1 MDVLLIGGASSLM
14 DGLINKLNKEG
25 NRIYILTG
33 NRLKTE
39 KYEKVFEKYY
49 FPYESESVKD
59 VFESVNPD
67 VTVFTGAFDTNFD
80 WTDARRESVRF
91 SAGMLNLLMAFSTLK
106 HGRFIYLS
114 SDEVYNTS
122 YPNDIMEEEP
132 VSARGFKAMTV
143 YQGETQ
149 CANYRQ
155 RMNLDTVVLRLDH
168 LYDIPRKKEDIHEI
182 CGKMCLEAFCNGKVS
197 ANSNHIFSL
206 LSLSDAVEFIYRV
219 ISCEKHEKELYHISS
234 SREQNEL
241 RLAEMIQRQMGSD
254 VEIVDNTV
262 GESYRVVLSNEAFD
276 REFEVR
282 IFDDVEKTIGQILSY
297 MKRHSGAFL
306 ESGDKGSGLLRR
318 FLRSGAEIFRI
329 LVPYL
334 ENLVCFIPF
343 FMLNNRAVGSQYF
356 ANLDFYLLYVLLF
369 AIVYGQQ
376 QATLSAILS
385 VAGYCFRQ
393 MYNRTGFEV
402 LMDYNTYVWIAQ
414 LFILGLV
421 VGHMRDQLRVVREEN
436 EQEMGF
442 ITEQLGDITDINDSN
457 VRMKNVLITQVVN
470 QNDSFGK
477 IYEITSGLDQYE
489 PSEVLFYAAE
499 AVAKLL
505 ETRDIAIYLV
515 ANADYGRLFS
525 STSERARS
533 LGKSIRFD
541 DFPEMMKPFADK
553 KVFINR
559 TMDEKYPLLA
569 NAIYNK
575 EGKMELMVMAWG
587 LPWDRMTLSQANK
600 LVVIGYLIEE
610 AVLRANRYLE
620 ALEYKRYV
628 NDTKILECDAFE
640 ELVRAFF
647 HARIR
652 GLTECVVLKVLI
664 PAEEQ
669 EQIRASEVLDK
680 KLRQTDY
687 IGLLRDGGL
696 YVLLT
701 NSDSES
707 AEPVIERFREAGYES
722 ELQEDLDV

>member
-1 MDVLLIGGASSLM
+1 MDVLLIGGAGNLM

-67 VTVFTGAFDTNFD
+67 VTIFTGAFDTNFD

-91 SAGMLNLLMAFSTLK
+91 SAGMLNLLMSYSSLK

-122 YPNDIMEEEP
+122 YPNDVSEEEP
-132 VSARGFKAMTV
+132 VSARGFKTMTI
-143 YQGETQ
+143 YQGENQ
-149 CANYRQ
+149 CLNYRQ

-168 LYDIPRKKEDIHEI
+168 LYDIPKKKEDITEI
-182 CGKMCLEAFCNGKVS
+182 CGKMCLEAFRTGKVS
-197 ANSNHIFSL
+197 ANSNHEFSL
-206 LSLSDAVEFIYRV
+206 LYLSDAVEFIYRI
-219 ISCEKHEKELYHISS
+219 ISCEKHEKNLYHISS
-234 SREQNEL
+234 SQERNEL
-241 RLAEMIQRQMGSD
+241 QLAEMIQKHMGSE
-254 VEIVDNTV
+254 VEIIDNSV
-262 GESYRVVLSNEAFD
+262 GAGYRVVLSNHAFD
-276 REFEVR
+276 QEFGIQ
-282 IFDDVEKTIGQILSY
+282 IFDDVDKTIGQILHS

-306 ESGDKGSGLLRR
+306 ESGDRGLGLLQR
-318 FLRSGAEIFRI
+318 FLRSGAEIIRI
-329 LVPYL
+329 LIPFF

-393 MYNRTGFEV
+393 MYNRSGFEV

-421 VGHMRDQLRVVREEN
+421 VGHMRDQLRVIREEN
-436 EQEMGF
+436 AQEMGF
-442 ITEQLGDITDINDSN
+442 ITEQLGDISDINDSN
-457 VRMKNVLITQVVN
+457 MRMKNVLITQVVN

-477 IYEITSGLDQYE
+477 IYEITSGLEQYE

-505 ETRDIAIYLV
+505 DTKDAAIYLV
-515 ANADYGRLFS
+515 ANSDYGRLFS
-525 STSERARS
+525 STSERARA

-541 DFPEMMKPFADK
+541 SLPDMMRAFAEK
-553 KVFINR
+553 KVYINR
-559 TMDEKYPLLA
+559 SMVAEYPLLA
-569 NAIYNK
+569 NAIFND
-575 EGKMELMVMAWG
+575 GKMEMIVMVWG
-587 LPWDRMTLSQANK
+587 LPWDRMTLGEANK

-620 ALEYKRYV
+620 ALEDRRYV
-628 NDTKILECDAFE
+628 KDTNILEPDAFVA
-640 ELVRAFF
+640 LVRAFLR
-647 HARIR
+647 ARLR
-652 GLTECVVLKVLI
+652 GLTECVVLRILVDE
-664 PAEEQ
+664 PEQ
-669 EQIRASEVLDK
+669 EQAAWTLRG

-687 IGLLRDGGL
+687 IGRLRDGGL

-701 NSDSES
+701 NSDRIS
-707 AEPVIERFREAGYES
+707 AEPVISRFAEAGYKS
-722 ELQEDLDV
+722 SLQEELDV

>member
-1 MDVLLIGGASSLM
+1 MIGGASNLM

-39 KYEKVFEKYY
+39 KYEKVFEKYN

-67 VTVFTGAFDTNFD
+67 VTIFTGAFDTNFD
-80 WTDARRESVRF
+80 WADARRESVRY
-91 SAGMLNLLMAFSTLK
+91 SAGMLNLLMAYSTLK

-122 YPNDIMEEEP
+122 YPSDITEEEP
-132 VSARGFKAMTV
+132 VSARGFKAMTI
-143 YQGETQ
+143 YQGENQ
-149 CANYRQ
+149 CVNYRQ

-168 LYDIPRKKEDIHEI
+168 LYDIPKKKEDATHI
-182 CGKMCLEAFCNGKVS
+182 CGKMCLEAFRTGKVS
-197 ANSNHIFSL
+197 ANSNHEFSL
-206 LSLSDAVEFIYRV
+206 LYLSDAVEFIYRML
-219 ISCEKHEKELYHISS
+219 SCEKHEKSMYHISS
-234 SREQNEL
+234 SQKINEL
-241 RLAEMIQRQMGSD
+241 QLAEMIQKHMGSG
-254 VEIVDNTV
+254 VEVVDNTV
-262 GESYRVVLSNEAFD
+262 GESYRVILSNHAFD
-276 REFEVR
+276 QEFGIH
-282 IFDDVEKTIGQILSY
+282 IFDDVDKTIGQILLY
-297 MKRHSGAFL
+297 MKRHSSAFL
-306 ESGDKGSGLLRR
+306 ESGDKGLGLFQR
-318 FLRSGAEIFRI
+318 FLRSSAEFIRI
-329 LVPYL
+329 LFPFI
-334 ENLVCFIPF
+334 ENIVCFIPF
-343 FMLNNRAVGSQYF
+343 FMLNNRAVGSRYF

-421 VGHMRDQLRVVREEN
+421 VGHMRDQLHVIRDEN
-436 EQEMGF
+436 EQEMDF
-442 ITEQLGDITDINDSN
+442 MTEQLGDITNINDSN

-505 ETRDIAIYLV
+505 ETKDVAIYLV

-525 STSERARS
+525 STSEKARS

-541 DFPEMMKPFADK
+541 EFPEMMKPFEEK
-553 KVFINR
+553 KVFINQ
-559 TMDEKYPLLA
+559 TMDAAYPLMA
-569 NAIYNK
+569 TAIYQDS
-575 EGKMELMVMAWG
+575 KMELILMAWG
-587 LPWDRMTLSQANK
+587 LPWERMTLGQANK
-600 LVVIGYLIEE
+600 LVVIGHLIEE

-628 NDTKILECDAFE
+628 KGTRIMEADAFTD
-640 ELVRAFF
+640 LVHAFLN
-647 HARIR
+647 ARR
-652 GLTECVVLKVLI
+652 RELTECVILNVIVK
-664 PAEEQ
+664 PDEQ
-669 EQIRASEVLDK
+669 EQAAVQLEK
-680 KLRQTDY
+680 MLRRTDY
-687 IGLLRDGGL
+687 MGRLADGQL

-701 NSDSES
+701 NSDTTS
-707 AEPVIERFREAGYES
+707 ARFVIDRFQEAGYKSILRE
-722 ELQEDLDV
+722 EIDI

>member
-1 MDVLLIGGASSLM
+1 MDVLLIGGASNLM

-67 VTVFTGAFDTNFD
+67 VTVFTGAFDTNYD

-91 SAGMLNLLMAFSTLK
+91 SAGMLNLLMAYSTLK

-122 YPNDIMEEEP
+122 YPSDITEEEP
-132 VSARGFKAMTV
+132 VSARGFKAMTI
-143 YQGETQ
+143 YQGENQ
-149 CANYRQ
+149 CVNYRQ

-168 LYDIPRKKEDIHEI
+168 LYDIPKKKEDVTHI
-182 CGKMCLEAFCNGKVS
+182 CGKMCLDALRTGKVS
-197 ANSNHIFSL
+197 ANGNHAFSL
-206 LSLSDAVEFIYRV
+206 LYLSDAVEFIYQ
-219 ISCEKHEKELYHISS
+219 IMSSETHKKNLYHISS
-234 SREQNEL
+234 TQEINEL
-241 RLAEMIQRQMGSD
+241 QLAQMIKTHMGD
-254 VEIVDNTV
+254 GVEIVDNSV
-262 GESYRVVLSNEAFD
+262 GAAYRVVLSNRAFD
-276 REFEVR
+276 EEFGIR
-282 IFDDVEKTIGQILSY
+282 IFNDVDNSLRQIVLY
-297 MKRHSGAFL
+297 MKRHSSKFL
-306 ESGDKGSGLLRR
+306 ESGDKGLGFFQRL
-318 FLRSGAEIFRI
+318 FRSSAEIFRI
-329 LVPYL
+329 LFPFL
-334 ENLVCFIPF
+334 ENMICFIPF

-421 VGHMRDQLRVVREEN
+421 VGHMRDQLRVIREEN
-436 EQEMGF
+436 AQEMGF

-505 ETRDIAIYLV
+505 DTKDAAIYLV
-515 ANADYGRLFS
+515 ANSDYGRLFS
-525 STSERARS
+525 STSERARA

-541 DFPEMMKPFADK
+541 SLPDMMKAFAEK
-553 KVFINR
+553 KVYINR
-559 TMDEKYPLLA
+559 KMVSDYPLLA
-569 NAIYNK
+569 NAIYND
-575 EGKMELMVMAWG
+575 GKMEMIVMVWG
-587 LPWDRMTLSQANK
+587 LPWDRMTLGEANK

-620 ALEYKRYV
+620 ALEDRRYV
-628 NDTKILECDAFE
+628 KDTNILETDAFS
-640 ELVRAFF
+640 ELVRAFLR
-647 HARIR
+647 ARLR
-652 GLTECVVLKVLI
+652 GLTECVVLRILVD
-664 PAEEQ
+664 ETEQ
-669 EQIRASEVLDK
+669 EQAARTLGG

-687 IGLLRDGGL
+687 MGRLQDGGL

-701 NSDSES
+701 NSDRISV
-707 AEPVIERFREAGYES
+707 EPVMRRFAEAGYES
-722 ELQEDLDV
+722 SLQEEVDV